1 VLIGTYTVSMLVW
14 GAFFQV
20 LLVAVAVQRLGVHS
34 GATGLLAS
42 AAGLGAI
49 LGAIG
54 SATLVGRR
62 QLLPAMAIGV
72 VGWSAA
78 LLALALTT
86 ATVVAY
92 AMVVVPGAGLVV
104 MDVVTFTFL
113 QRAADDEQLARV
125 FGVLESMTRAA
136 IGLGAV
142 GVALLASNVSLSA
155 TLIAVAALQPIGLA
169 VAWRGLRRVDRLAGA
184 PPERIALLRSIEM
197 FAFLTP
203 AGLERVAA
211 HLEPL
216 QALKGEVI
224 IRQGDVGDRVYVVE
238 GGALEVRKDGTHVAD
253 LGPGTMV
260 GEIALLRDVPRTATV
275 TATMDSDIYA
285 LGREEFLRTV
295 AGDSAIR
302 GGADTMVDA
311 RLTELGSLGARR

>member
-1 VLIGTYTVSMLVW
+1 
-14 GAFFQV
+14 
-20 LLVAVAVQRLGVHS
+20 
-34 GATGLLAS
+34 
-42 AAGLGAI
+42 
-49 LGAIG
+49 
-54 SATLVGRR
+54 
-62 QLLPAMAIGV
+62 
-72 VGWSAA
+72 
-78 LLALALTT
+78 
-86 ATVVAY
+86 
-92 AMVVVPGAGLVV
+92 
-104 MDVVTFTFL
+104 
-113 QRAADDEQLARV
+113 
-125 FGVLESMTRAA
+125 
-136 IGLGAV
+136 
-142 GVALLASNVSLSA
+142 
-155 TLIAVAALQPIGLA
+155 
-169 VAWRGLRRVDRLAGA
+169 
-184 PPERIALLRSIEM
+184 M

>member
-1 VLIGTYTVSMLVW
+1 
-14 GAFFQV
+14 
-20 LLVAVAVQRLGVHS
+20 VQRLGIGS

-49 LGAIG
+49 LGAVG

-62 QLLPAMAIGV
+62 QLLPAMAIGMV
-72 VGWSAA
+72 AWSAA

-92 AMVVVPGAGLVV
+92 AMVIVPGAGLVL
-104 MDVVTFTFL
+104 MDVVTFTLL
-113 QRAADDEQLARV
+113 QRAADDELLARV

-155 TLIAVAALQPIGLA
+155 TLIVVAALQPIGLTL
-169 VAWRGLRRVDRLAGA
+169 AWRGLRRVDRLAGA

-216 QALKGEVI
+216 RPRKGEVI

-253 LGPGTMV
+253 LGPGSMV

-285 LGREEFLRTV
+285 LGRDEFLRTV

-311 RLTELGSLGARR
+311 RLTELSSLGAPH